1 MSLNLPQGVL
11 TMADNQTTRSEDT
24 MQAERANAKPAVVN
38 SGRFQK
44 GSQRARDA
52 GREGGKKSRR
62 NS

>member
-1 MSLNLPQGVL
+1 
-11 TMADNQTTRSEDT
+11 MANNQQTRSEESTNMAD
-24 MQAERANAKPAVVN
+24 RANATPVVN

-44 GSQRARDA
+44 GSQRAKDA